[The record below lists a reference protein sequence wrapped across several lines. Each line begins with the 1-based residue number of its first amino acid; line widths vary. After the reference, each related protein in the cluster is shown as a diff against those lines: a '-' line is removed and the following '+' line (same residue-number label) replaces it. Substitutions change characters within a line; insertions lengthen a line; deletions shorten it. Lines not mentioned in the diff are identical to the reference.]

1 MHQLMISWYITSNT
15 EISFQLENKW
25 KDCIIAKNIWKLTQ
39 YFILNTNMNNSN
51 IHFDTDQ
58 LLFRDLLQNI
68 FRFGETQSLTLFD
81 NGYDTIKT
89 LIHW

>member
-1 MHQLMISWYITSNT
+1 
-15 EISFQLENKW
+15 
-25 KDCIIAKNIWKLTQ
+25 
-39 YFILNTNMNNSN
+39 MNNSN